1 MARSLYGRLTRRY
14 RPQPTVLDRREFL
27 KITLA
32 ASAGLLLS
40 GGDGFMRSESI
51 RDVGRERKVIVIGA
65 GFGGLACAFSGGP
78 PAERARQR
86 WAREKDAAYVEALTE
101 IYPTFREN
109 FVRGRFM
116 DWPSEMW
123 TGAVTRFPHRNR

>member
-40 GGDGFMRSESI
+40 GGVGFARGGSLN
-51 RDVGRERKVIVIGA
+51 VGRGRKVIVIGA
-65 GFGGLACAFSGGP
+65 GLAGW
-78 PAERARQR
+78 PAR
-86 WAREKDAAYVEALTE
+86 T
-101 IYPTFREN
+101 
-109 FVRGRFM
+109 
-116 DWPSEMW
+116 SC
-123 TGAVTRFPHRNR
+123 